1 MMQKSILH
9 EDDVIKYIN
18 EESIYL
24 DCFFDFKID
33 ISQFSNLK
41 ELSGYHDRMNNL
53 NKVLM
58 LESLMIWG
66 YKKERSDIKELINLR
81 ELYLRTGS
89 VSDLSFLKDL
99 KSLQKLELSSL
110 TKLEDTS
117 GIMNHPNIKEL
128 DIDCK

>member
-41 ELSGYHDRMNNL
+41 ELSGYHDR
-53 NKVLM
+53 
-58 LESLMIWG
+58 I
-66 YKKERSDIKELINLR
+66 
-81 ELYLRTGS
+81 
-89 VSDLSFLKDL
+89 
-99 KSLQKLELSSL
+99 
-110 TKLEDTS
+110 
-117 GIMNHPNIKEL
+117 
-128 DIDCK
+128 